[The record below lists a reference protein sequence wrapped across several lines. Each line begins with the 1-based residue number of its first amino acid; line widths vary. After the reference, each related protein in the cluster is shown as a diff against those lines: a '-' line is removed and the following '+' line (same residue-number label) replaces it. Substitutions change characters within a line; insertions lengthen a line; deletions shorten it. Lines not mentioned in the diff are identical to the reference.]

1 MKKLWSYLITV
12 YALFMFCYLGCSNVK
27 GKVYINPNAN
37 FRFIKKV
44 AVLPFENLSQD
55 RFAGKKMRDIFITTL
70 LASEVV
76 DVTELGEIQQ
86 VMNTIGMVPDQGQPV
101 LTVREQEP
109 TGTITRD
116 TARALGQALGIQGII
131 VGSVEEYGIV
141 RGLSGSYPEV
151 SLTLRMIDPKTGS
164 IIWAVSHTEKGSRIL
179 PSILGIGEETLT
191 ETAFKASKEI
201 ADTLV
206 YE

>member
-1 MKKLWSYLITV
+1 MKRLKPYLIIMYV
-12 YALFMFCYLGCSNVK
+12 FFMLGCSQVK
-27 GKVYINPNAN
+27 SKVYINPNAN

-55 RFAGKKMRDIFITTL
+55 RYAGKKMRDIFITTL

-76 DVTELGEIQQ
+76 DVPELGDVQQ
-86 VMNTIGMVPDQGQPV
+86 VMNTIGIVSQPDQPV

-109 TGTITRD
+109 TSTITRD

-131 VGSVEEYGIV
+131 VGSVEEYGII

-191 ETAFKASKEI
+191 ETAFNASKKI
-201 ADTLV
+201 TDTLV
-206 YE
+206 YK